1 MHYTPPPR
9 DPKAPP
15 VRINLLSDT
24 QTRPTAGMREAMARA
39 EVGDEQ
45 IGDDPTVNQ
54 LCERVAD
61 LLGKEAAVFMPSG
74 TMCNVA
80 ATLVHCRPGD
90 EILAHETAHI
100 IAREGGAHAALGGFQ
115 ITPLKG
121 EDGQFSP
128 EAFKAA
134 LHPRSRYQPPQTVV
148 SVEQTANI
156 GGGTIW
162 KKAALDEVVEIAK
175 ANGMATHMDGARL
188 LNATVATGIS
198 ASDMA
203 AGWDSAWIDFSKGL
217 GAPIGGVIAG
227 SRAFIDEVWR
237 WKQRLGGSMR
247 QAGVCAAACVYALD
261 HNVDRLAE
269 DHANA
274 RALARGLSQIAGVEV
289 QQPETNLV
297 FFKPD
302 GAGVSGEKMVA
313 ALRPRGVL
321 LAMMDGRIRA
331 CTHLDVTADD
341 DRGDGRA
348 RQGDR
353 ARGVGSGSIA
363 QKSGTTPPARAG
375 GVVRLQRGD
384 RLAAATAA
392 ATTATTSAATTA
404 AGIEQR
410 RIVTRIGVILGMD
423 SGRGSA
429 ASCGANARTA
439 GQRIVPQP
447 HNANGSQ

>member
-1 MHYTPPPR
+1 MHYTPAPR
-9 DPKAPP
+9 DPKADPI
-15 VRINLLSDT
+15 RINLLSDT
-24 QTRPTAGMREAMARA
+24 QTRPTPAMREAMARA

-45 IGDDPTVNQ
+45 IGDDPTVNL

-115 ITPLKG
+115 IMPLKG
-121 EDGQFSP
+121 EDGKFSP
-128 EAFKAA
+128 ETFKAA

-162 KKAALDEVVEIAK
+162 KKAALDEVVKIAR

-198 ASDMA
+198 ARDMA

-227 SRAFIDEVWR
+227 SREFIDEVWR

-247 QAGVCAAACVYALD
+247 QAGICAAACIHALD
-261 HNVDRLAE
+261 HHVDRLAE

-274 RALARGLSQIAGVEV
+274 RALARGLSQIQGIEV

-302 GAGVSGEKMVA
+302 GAGIPGDKLVA

-331 CTHLDVTADD
+331 CTHLDVTADMIEEM
-341 DRGDGRA
+341 
-348 RQGDR
+348 
-353 ARGVGSGSIA
+353 VGLV
-363 QKSGTTPPARAG
+363 RE
-375 GVVRLQRGD
+375 VVRAQ
-384 RLAAATAA
+384 
-392 ATTATTSAATTA
+392 
-404 AGIEQR
+404 
-410 RIVTRIGVILGMD
+410 
-423 SGRGSA
+423 
-429 ASCGANARTA
+429 
-439 GQRIVPQP
+439 
-447 HNANGSQ
+447 

>member
-1 MHYTPPPR
+1 MTYTPAPR

-24 QTRPTAGMREAMARA
+24 QTRPTPGMREAMARA

-45 IGDDPTVNQ
+45 IGDDPSVNV

-61 LLGKEAAVFMPSG
+61 LLGKDAAVFMPSG

-90 EILAHETAHI
+90 EILAHATAHI

-115 ITPLKG
+115 IMPLPG
-121 EDGQFSP
+121 ADGQFSP
-128 EAFKAA
+128 ETFRAA

-162 KKAALDEVVEIAK
+162 NKADLDEVVKIAK
-175 ANGMATHMDGARL
+175 AGGLATHMDGARV
-188 LNATVATGIS
+188 LNACVATGI
-198 ASDMA
+198 AARDMA

-217 GAPIGGVIAG
+217 GAPVGAVIAG
-227 SRAFIDEVWR
+227 SHDFIDEVWR

-247 QAGVCAAACVYALD
+247 QAGICAAACVYALD
-261 HNVDRLAE
+261 HHVDRLAD

-274 RALARGLSQIAGVEV
+274 RALARGLAQIAGIEV

-297 FFKPD
+297 FFNPD
-302 GAGVSGEKMVA
+302 GAGVTGRRMVEI
-313 ALRPRGVL
+313 LRQRGVL

-331 CTHLDVTADD
+331 CTHLDVTAGMIEETVALVRDI
-341 DRGDGRA
+341 
-348 RQGDR
+348 
-353 ARGVGSGSIA
+353 ARGA
-363 QKSGTTPPARAG
+363 
-375 GVVRLQRGD
+375 
-384 RLAAATAA
+384 
-392 ATTATTSAATTA
+392 
-404 AGIEQR
+404 
-410 RIVTRIGVILGMD
+410 
-423 SGRGSA
+423 
-429 ASCGANARTA
+429 
-439 GQRIVPQP
+439 
-447 HNANGSQ
+447 

>member
-1 MHYTPPPR
+1 MHYTPARR
-9 DPKAPP
+9 DPKASL

-24 QTRPTAGMREAMARA
+24 QTRPTPDMREAMANA

-45 IGDDPTVNQ
+45 IGDDPTVNA

-90 EILAHETAHI
+90 EILAHETAHV

-115 ITPLKG
+115 ITPLRG

-128 EAFKAA
+128 ETLKAA
-134 LHPRSRYQPPQTVV
+134 LHPRSRYQPPQVLV

-162 KKAALDEVVEIAK
+162 KKADLDEVVKIAR

-198 ASDMA
+198 ARDMA

-217 GAPIGGVIAG
+217 GAPIGGAIAG

-247 QAGVCAAACVYALD
+247 QAGVCAAACIYALD
-261 HNVDRLAE
+261 HHVDRLAE

-274 RALARGLSQIAGVEV
+274 RALARGLSQIDGIEV

-302 GAGVSGEKMVA
+302 GAGIPGDKMVA
-313 ALRPRGVL
+313 ALRQRGVL

-331 CTHLDVTADD
+331 CTHLDVTAAMIEEMIGHVREIV
-341 DRGDGRA
+341 RGA
-348 RQGDR
+348 
-353 ARGVGSGSIA
+353 
-363 QKSGTTPPARAG
+363 
-375 GVVRLQRGD
+375 
-384 RLAAATAA
+384 
-392 ATTATTSAATTA
+392 
-404 AGIEQR
+404 
-410 RIVTRIGVILGMD
+410 
-423 SGRGSA
+423 
-429 ASCGANARTA
+429 
-439 GQRIVPQP
+439 
-447 HNANGSQ
+447 